1 MGCAVQVKSNDI
13 DSVRLKRVLD
23 RRLRCWSFRGSVS
36 RRGWRVCRVGRTGT
50 EARAWYRER
59 TGRAARRHAER
70 TQSLEARR
78 RARVVARRCAFR
90 ADDVYRIFALGRGC
104 AFRGDHLGACVVDFP
119 LEVRLERMTP
129 CPSAL
134 DVAAIDAPRPDAPR
148 TVPLVPLSTSANGGI
163 FFRGEASGHLRA
175 RRD

>member
-1 MGCAVQVKSNDI
+1 M
-13 DSVRLKRVLD
+13 
-23 RRLRCWSFRGSVS
+23 
-36 RRGWRVCRVGRTGT
+36 
-50 EARAWYRER
+50 
-59 TGRAARRHAER
+59 
-70 TQSLEARR
+70 
-78 RARVVARRCAFR
+78 
-90 ADDVYRIFALGRGC
+90 
-104 AFRGDHLGACVVDFP
+104 DFP

-148 TVPLVPLSTSANGGI
+148 TVPLVPLSTSAIGGI